1 MSQNVPTFTGTAAQG
16 ASPTVGTNQVLYDV
30 VKNTEATPGIWG
42 PATGGAGTGLVTG
55 GWGAG
60 VVVRAGTVFTM
71 GAAATNV
78 LAVNPVTKAV
88 LPFRQM
94 FTVVADVTADGAGAA
109 TLTITPPIIPLTAA
123 DGQQWATTNI
133 APAAATVINVVGD
146 ASASYR
152 QNMMFHRNAF
162 ALVMVPMI
170 KPPGGMDFARKS
182 YKGTSVRVVPYYDGT
197 NDISNYRLDVLY
209 GVKVIDNRLAVRMGG
224 GSGTLGNPAT

>member
-1 MSQNVPTFTGTAAQG
+1 
-16 ASPTVGTNQVLYDV
+16 VLYDT
-30 VKNTEATPGIWG
+30 VKNTEGTPGIWG

-55 GWGAG
+55 GWTSG
-60 VVVRAGTVFTM
+60 VVIKAGTVFTL
-71 GAAATNV
+71 GSGATNV

-94 FTVVADVTADGAGAA
+94 FTVVADVTATGTAA
-109 TLTITPPIIPLTAA
+109 TLTITPPIIPLTGT
-123 DGQQWATTNI
+123 DGAQWATTNI
-133 APAAATVINVVGD
+133 APAATTVVNVVGD

-170 KPPGGMDFARKS
+170 KPPGAMDVARKS

-209 GVKVIDNRLAVRMGG
+209 GVKVLDNRLAVRMTG